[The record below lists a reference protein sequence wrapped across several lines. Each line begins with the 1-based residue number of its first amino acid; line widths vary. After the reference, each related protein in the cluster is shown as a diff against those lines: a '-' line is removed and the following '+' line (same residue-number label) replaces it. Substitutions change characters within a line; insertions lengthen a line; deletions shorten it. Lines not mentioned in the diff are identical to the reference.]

1 MITADELPLI
11 VQALAG
17 EEPAEVE
24 RLAGSGNNLVARV
37 QLREREV
44 VAKAY
49 FHSEGDP
56 RDRVR
61 HEFDLLRHLWGC
73 GVRAIPEPLAVD
85 YERRVALYGYCPG
98 EVPSAESLTGEDVDA
113 LLDLLLA
120 MHEARTAPGAES
132 LPVASGATFSPGE
145 LLEALEARRFGLL
158 RAIEPDALGQRA
170 QAFLEGPVRER
181 LEQLERTLCECRDVP
196 LPRTEWTLSPSDHG
210 FHNALLTPTGWV
222 FVDFEY
228 GGWDDPAKAISDG
241 CLQPRVPLG
250 SALERHFVQGMLARF
265 AQPGLEERV
274 HRLFPCW
281 ALKWSLILL
290 NEFSPLARQRRLY
303 GGFDGPDPR
312 PRQLEAAATALERT
326 LEA

>member
-120 MHEARTAPGAES
+120 VLRLSELAADPPKRALPRRGDGRVVASVGRLHQPAGAAPKTLSRRAAM
-132 LPVASGATFSPGE
+132 LPVGSWYSAP
-145 LLEALEARRFGLL
+145 RR
-158 RAIEPDALGQRA
+158 R
-170 QAFLEGPVRER
+170 
-181 LEQLERTLCECRDVP
+181 
-196 LPRTEWTLSPSDHG
+196 
-210 FHNALLTPTGWV
+210 
-222 FVDFEY
+222 
-228 GGWDDPAKAISDG
+228 
-241 CLQPRVPLG
+241 
-250 SALERHFVQGMLARF
+250 
-265 AQPGLEERV
+265 
-274 HRLFPCW
+274 
-281 ALKWSLILL
+281 
-290 NEFSPLARQRRLY
+290 
-303 GGFDGPDPR
+303 
-312 PRQLEAAATALERT
+312 
-326 LEA
+326 